1 MPSIYDIKSEFLTLW
16 SILEDELTDDE
27 TLLDA
32 FENATDDL
40 KDKLENCCKYITN
53 EKAAIQGLKDE
64 ETRLRARRQAKENA
78 IERLKALM
86 QDAMAAAEIKKLP
99 CGTFT
104 CSIQANPDRVVMDEQ
119 YIENVPAEYLKI
131 PEPEIDRKKIL
142 ADIKAGKNLEGV
154 AHLERSE
161 SIRIR

>member
-64 ETRLRARRQAKENA
+64 EARLRARRQAKENA

-104 CSIQANPDRVVMDEQ
+104 CSIQANPERVVMDEQ
-119 YIENVPAEYLKI
+119 YIENVPERFLIRKD
-131 PEPEIDRKKIL
+131 PEINRAAIKS
-142 ADIKAGKNLEGV
+142 AIKAGEDLTGL
-154 AHLERSE
+154 AHLEQTE
-161 SIRIR
+161 SLRIR